1 MVNREEKKELPGEG
15 SDKTKACMQE
25 NVGFVQGKQEKVLE
39 EAGWIM
45 QAPEFPMG
53 VAGIECQ
60 CWSQMDLS
68 LNPTFF

>member
-1 MVNREEKKELPGEG
+1 
-15 SDKTKACMQE
+15 MQE